1 MNSSVEVVERAVYAS
16 NKEVRP
22 HVASFCGTGNHRN
35 FLTDITGN
43 RRWLPFEVENIL
55 SPYDHPL
62 DYTGLYSQVMH
73 LWQSGFQYWFDQEEI
88 RSLAPHVSRFEA
100 ENLEEQQIRKH
111 FRIPEPGEAY
121 EVYSVADILSVIN
134 LEMKTLLSPTRV
146 GILMNKLGF
155 KKVRKDNRRVYLVHR
170 YCVDEISSNRKGK
183 IVDGEEQELPF

>member
-1 MNSSVEVVERAVYAS
+1 
-16 NKEVRP
+16 
-22 HVASFCGTGNHRN
+22 
-35 FLTDITGN
+35 
-43 RRWLPFEVENIL
+43 
-55 SPYDHPL
+55 
-62 DYTGLYSQVMH
+62 
-73 LWQSGFQYWFDQEEI
+73 FDQEEI

-170 YCVDEISSNRKGK
+170 YSVDEISSNRKGK

>member
-1 MNSSVEVVERAVYAS
+1 M
-16 NKEVRP
+16 
-22 HVASFCGTGNHRN
+22 
-35 FLTDITGN
+35 
-43 RRWLPFEVENIL
+43 
-55 SPYDHPL
+55 
-62 DYTGLYSQVMH
+62 
-73 LWQSGFQYWFDQEEI
+73 
-88 RSLAPHVSRFEA
+88 SRFEA

-170 YCVDEISSNRKGK
+170 YCVDEISANRKGK

>member
-1 MNSSVEVVERAVYAS
+1 M
-16 NKEVRP
+16 
-22 HVASFCGTGNHRN
+22 
-35 FLTDITGN
+35 
-43 RRWLPFEVENIL
+43 
-55 SPYDHPL
+55 
-62 DYTGLYSQVMH
+62 
-73 LWQSGFQYWFDQEEI
+73 
-88 RSLAPHVSRFEA
+88 SRFEA

-170 YCVDEISSNRKGK
+170 YCVNEISSNRKGK